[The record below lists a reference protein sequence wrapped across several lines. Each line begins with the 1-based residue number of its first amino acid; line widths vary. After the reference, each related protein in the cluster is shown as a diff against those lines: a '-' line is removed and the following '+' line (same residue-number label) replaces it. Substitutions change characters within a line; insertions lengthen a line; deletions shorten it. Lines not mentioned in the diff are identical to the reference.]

1 MKYDLHIPTPASM
14 LARWQ
19 EEYAA
24 AYLENRLDDQVKN
37 AGRLYRFYAAIG
49 QSALARKW
57 TEEYIRCWSRRNDA
71 PPSLDGKAPDSPVTD
86 PCGVALWL

>member
-1 MKYDLHIPTPASM
+1 M

-24 AYLENRLDDQVKN
+24 AYRENRVEDQVKN
-37 AGRLYRFYAAIG
+37 ACRLYRFYAAIG

-57 TEEYIRCWSRRNDA
+57 TEEYIRCWSRRNDP
-71 PPSLDGKAPDSPVTD
+71 PPSDGQAPVSPVTD
-86 PCGVALWL
+86 PCGVALTL